1 MPAKSKALPAR
12 LKRPLEHKLINIEL
26 GNEKGKGIMT
36 HSVLDQAGEQI
47 TDTAHRASRAAF
59 AVADAIEDG
68 VASARRAAKQGGH
81 AAAEL
86 IDDTKRRVQRHPIET
101 VLATF
106 AAGITAGAVIGWAI
120 RRKQA

>member
-1 MPAKSKALPAR
+1 MPAKFKALPAR
-12 LKRPLEHKLINIEL
+12 LKRLLEHKRINIEL
-26 GNEKGKGIMT
+26 GNEKGQEIMT
-36 HSVLDQAGEQI
+36 KSVLDQAGEQI
-47 TDTAHRASRAAF
+47 TDTAQRASRAAS